1 MVLKYQMVGRLA
13 DLKHG
18 GDMFQDLK
26 ELIVDLS
33 SIQVI
38 WDTEA
43 KTRHNEADRMYAIGV
58 SDGFKHAAVALE
70 SIIRK
75 YST

>member
-1 MVLKYQMVGRLA
+1 MNIKWSIFG
-13 DLKHG
+13 DLKRG
-18 GDMFQDLK
+18 GDMFQELKKLIIDLGY
-26 ELIVDLS
+26 
-33 SIQVI
+33 IQAI

-43 KTRHNEADRMYAIGV
+43 KKKQDESEKMYATGV
-58 SDGFKHAAVALE
+58 SDGFKHAAVALD

>member
-1 MVLKYQMVGRLA
+1 MVGRLA

-26 ELIVDLS
+26 KLTVDLS
-33 SIQVI
+33 SIQVL

-43 KTRHNEADRMYAIGV
+43 KTRQNEADRMYANGV
-58 SDGFKHAAVALE
+58 SDVFKHAAVALE